1 MNFPSLGA
9 TFFLLELPLAL
20 GINGNVRTKQ
30 VYLLSFVIVVK
41 SSIRLFLL
49 SRTKLSMHMCQS
61 TSNGCTFFIYE
72 NQA

>member
-20 GINGNVRTKQ
+20 GIDGNVRTKQ
-30 VYLLSFVIVVK
+30 AYLLSFVIVVK
-41 SSIRLFLL
+41 SSIRLLLL

-61 TSNGCTFFIYE
+61 ASNGWTFFIYE